1 MLSVWL
7 QNVSSHWHWCLRH
20 RCYLQRHRW
29 WFGGGT
35 DPEDIVLASCLL
47 GLLCRDSAPFSV
59 TFSKEADSSRI
70 LFFFSWVP
78 LHLFVLHLRNI
89 SACPKLNCTF
99 PVRDE
104 IQGFSI
110 HRWKKEKRK
119 TAGVHVVWVKQ
130 QPSCEGEALKSKEEA
145 DLFLR
150 EVRRVMEFL
159 FLLLRPLFSLY
170 GGTKELEGVEIVHSS
185 FLWRSYFGRGEE
197 KGVGW
202 PTLHFPLFFTL
213 FGKRLEKAPVIY
225 IN

>member
-29 WFGGGT
+29 WFGGG
-35 DPEDIVLASCLL
+35 DWPWGYRS
-47 GLLCRDSAPFSV
+47 GLVPTGPSVQRFS
-59 TFSKEADSSRI
+59 TFFSHFQQRSW
-70 LFFFSWVP
+70 LQQNFVFFSWVP

-185 FLWRSYFGRGEE
+185 FLWGSYFGRGEE